1 MDRHKIKPDSKAFN
15 LVRKLREE
23 FDRASSTTKRIRS
36 DFHCFIISVAKTTHD
51 GSEQTYHV
59 GTFYAGCLLPRR
71 ATANSGVRIHIYAV
85 GNSHS
90 LRRSRES
97 YLLKYEIS
105 RSIFAGCPIP
115 YPKREFLT
123 DDDTEEKT
131 ENKARQNQQQTV
143 FTSEIY

>member
-1 MDRHKIKPDSKAFN
+1 MI
-15 LVRKLREE
+15 LKL
-23 FDRASSTTKRIRS
+23 
-36 DFHCFIISVAKTTHD
+36 
-51 GSEQTYHV
+51 
-59 GTFYAGCLLPRR
+59 
-71 ATANSGVRIHIYAV
+71 
-85 GNSHS
+85 
-90 LRRSRES
+90 
-97 YLLKYEIS
+97 YLLKHYVS

>member
-15 LVRKLREE
+15 LVWKLEE
-23 FDRASSTTKRIRS
+23 ESLIQQYIGRIMIFILLLQLQKLLMMDPNKRI
-36 DFHCFIISVAKTTHD
+36 T
-51 GSEQTYHV
+51 SEHSMQDAYFQEEPLPTQEYV
-59 GTFYAGCLLPRR
+59 LTSTLLR
-71 ATANSGVRIHIYAV
+71 V
-85 GNSHS
+85 GNSHC
-90 LRRSRES
+90 
-97 YLLKYEIS
+97 YNLLKSHLLIYKIFH
-105 RSIFAGCPIP
+105 SIFAGCPIP